1 MDYIRYALI
10 AGLAIVSY
18 MLLLAWQD
26 DYPSSTPSPDAV
38 VQSQQ
43 NNGDVPSAGNG
54 SSSSDVPSGAASG
67 APSDTPTNTDIPVV
81 ANRSAPDNVP
91 QNADTLVT
99 VSTDVLNVTIDR
111 NGGDI
116 VFVSLPEHYT
126 QIDTPDEPFVLLE
139 NTSLRTYVAQSGLI
153 GQNGIDGGERALYTT
168 SANSYAMAPG
178 QDVLNVDLRYTD
190 NNGVLVIKRFIF
202 QRNDYLIDIAYDI
215 NNTTDIPWQANLFG
229 QIKRSNYE
237 DPTQGSG
244 FGMASFL
251 GFATTSN
258 DDNYVKIPFD
268 EVEERASHEIDGG
281 WVAMGQH
288 YFISAFIPPAQARN
302 SFSFRRN
309 SLNEYIGGFTS
320 SEFIVAPN
328 SNGSQQMSFY
338 AGPKDQY
345 RLGEI
350 APWLDRTIDYG
361 WLWFVAS
368 PIYWLLTKINDVI
381 GNFGWSIL
389 ILTLIV
395 KAVFFKLS
403 ATSYRSM
410 ANMRR
415 VMPKMNQLKERYGDD
430 KMKLQKATMELYKKE
445 KINPFGGCLPMLVQ
459 MPVFISLYWVL
470 LEGVELRH
478 APWILWINDLSVMD
492 PYFVLPLLMGA
503 SMYVQFMLNPTP
515 QDPTQAK
522 IMQFMP
528 IVMTI
533 FFLWFPAGLVL
544 YWLAN
549 SVLGIAQQ
557 WYITHKLDAE
567 YAAKEA
573 AQS

>member
-1 MDYIRYALI
+1 MDYIKYALL
-10 AGLAIVSY
+10 AGLAAVSY
-18 MLLLAWQD
+18 LLLLAWQE
-26 DYPSSTPSPDAV
+26 DYPATAPETEVVSSSPA
-38 VQSQQ
+38 QSADI
-43 NNGDVPSAGNG
+43 GDVP
-54 SSSSDVPSGAASG
+54 D
-67 APSDTPTNTDIPVV
+67 APSAAADDIPVV
-81 ANRSAPDNVP
+81 SNNSVPSVNSTAN
-91 QNADTLVT
+91 QNPETLVT
-99 VSTDVLNVTIDR
+99 ITTDVLNVTIDR
-111 NGGDI
+111 QGGDI
-116 VFVSLPEHYT
+116 VYVSLPDHYT
-126 QIDTPDEPFVLLE
+126 RIDTPDQPFVLME
-139 NTSLRTYVAQSGLI
+139 NNSSRSYVAQSGLI
-153 GQNGIDGGERALYTT
+153 GRNGIDSPQRPIYDV
-168 SANSYAMAPG
+168 SASSFTMSPGQNSLQVNLSYAAE
-178 QDVLNVDLRYTD
+178 DNVE
-190 NNGVLVIKRFIF
+190 VIKQFNFR
-202 QRNDYLIDIAYDI
+202 RGDYLIDINYEI
-215 NNTTDIPWQANLFG
+215 NNPTDTPWQANLFG

-237 DPTQGSG
+237 DPTRGSG

-251 GFATTSN
+251 GFATTAS
-258 DDNYVKIPFD
+258 DDNYIKISFGDVDDGRP
-268 EVEERASHEIDGG
+268 SHEIEGG
-281 WVAMGQH
+281 WVALSQH
-288 YFISAFIPPAQARN
+288 YFISAFVPPAQMRN
-302 SFSFRRN
+302 NFSFRRN
-309 SLNEYIGGFTS
+309 NAGEYIGGFTS
-320 SEFIVAPN
+320 PEFVVPAN
-328 SNGSQQMSFY
+328 SSATQGMSFY

-345 RLGEI
+345 RLAEI

-368 PIYWLLTKINDVI
+368 PIYWLLTQINDVI
-381 GNFGWSIL
+381 GNYGWSIL

-395 KAVFFKLS
+395 KAIFFKLS

-459 MPVFISLYWVL
+459 MPVFIALYWVL

-503 SMYVQFMLNPTP
+503 SMYIQFMLNPTP

-522 IMQFMP
+522 IMKFMP
-528 IVMTI
+528 VVMTI

-557 WYITHKLDAE
+557 WYITRKIDAE

-573 AQS
+573 ARS

>member
-1 MDYIRYALI
+1 MDYIKYALL
-10 AGLAIVSY
+10 AGLAAVSY
-18 MLLLAWQD
+18 LLLLEWQR
-26 DYPSSTPSPDAV
+26 DYPPIDSRLETTAVESTPANSEAGNAV
-38 VQSQQ
+38 ALEDVP
-43 NNGDVPSAGNG
+43 DVPSNN
-54 SSSSDVPSGAASG
+54 SD
-67 APSDTPTNTDIPVV
+67 DIPEVSSAV
-81 ANRSAPDNVP
+81 ATTDTVSS
-91 QNADTLVT
+91 QNNDQDSLVT
-99 VSTDVLNVTIDR
+99 VTTDVLNVTINR
-111 NGGDI
+111 RGGDI
-116 VFVSLPEHYT
+116 VFVSLPEHAT
-126 QIDTPDEPFVLLE
+126 EIDRPEDPFVLLE
-139 NTSLRTYVAQSGLI
+139 SSGNRNYVAQSGLI
-153 GQNGIDGGERALYTT
+153 GANGIDGGTQRPLYSVSSSDFSLSPNQETL
-168 SANSYAMAPG
+168 
-178 QDVLNVDLRYTD
+178 QVDLTLTD
-190 NNGVLVIKRFIF
+190 ENGVEVTKRFTF
-202 QRNDYLIDIAYDI
+202 RRGDYLIDIAYLID
-215 NNTTDIPWQANLFG
+215 NPTQAPWRANMFG
-229 QIKRSNYE
+229 QIKRGNYE

-244 FGMASFL
+244 FGMASYL
-251 GFATTSN
+251 GFATTTSE
-258 DDNYVKIPFD
+258 DNYLKIPFD
-268 EVEERASHEIDGG
+268 EITGNRPAYDIQGG
-281 WVAMGQH
+281 WVALSQH
-288 YFISAFIPPAQARN
+288 YFISVFVPPQDMSN
-302 SFSFRRN
+302 TYSFRRN
-309 SLNEYIGGFTS
+309 AQGEFIGGFTS
-320 SEFIVAPN
+320 PQFEVPAN
-328 SNGSQQMSFY
+328 SSGTQQVQFY

-368 PIYWLLTKINDVI
+368 PIYWLLTQINDVI
-381 GNFGWSIL
+381 GNYGWSIL

-459 MPVFISLYWVL
+459 MPVFIALYWVL

-522 IMQFMP
+522 IMKFMP
-528 IVMTI
+528 VVMTV

-557 WYITHKLDAE
+557 WYITRKIDAE

-573 AQS
+573 ARS

>member
-10 AGLAIVSY
+10 SGLAVVSY

-26 DYPSSTPSPDAV
+26 DYPSTATPSPDV
-38 VQSQQ
+38 VQTQQ
-43 NNGDVPSAGNG
+43 DNGDLPSVDNTAGRPQASADITDTPST
-54 SSSSDVPSGAASG
+54 SSS
-67 APSDTPTNTDIPVV
+67 DIPVV
-81 ANRSAPDNVP
+81 ASSTTAAANVETSE
-91 QNADTLVT
+91 TLIT

-111 NGGDI
+111 RGGDI

-126 QIDTPDEPFVLLE
+126 QIDTPDQPFVLLE
-139 NTSLRTYVAQSGLI
+139 NTTLRTYVAQSGLI
-153 GQNGIDGGERALYTT
+153 GQNGIDGAERALYTA
-168 SANSYAMAPG
+168 SADSYALAPD
-178 QDVLNVDLRYTD
+178 QNVLNVDLRYTD
-190 NNGVLVIKRFIF
+190 NNGVVVIKRFTF
-202 QRNDYLIDIAYDI
+202 ERDNYLIDIAYDV
-215 NNTTDIPWQANLFG
+215 NNTTDMPWQANMFG

-251 GFATTSN
+251 GFATTSS

-281 WVAMGQH
+281 WVALGQH
-288 YFISAFIPPAQARN
+288 YFISAFVPPQQSRN

-309 SLNEYIGGFTS
+309 SQNEYIGGFTS
-320 SEFIVAPN
+320 SEFVVAPN
-328 SNGSQQMSFY
+328 SNNVQQMSFY

-368 PIYWLLTKINDVI
+368 PIYWLLTQINNII
-381 GNFGWSIL
+381 GNYGWSIL
-389 ILTLIV
+389 ILTVIV
-395 KAVFFKLS
+395 KGVFFKLS

-459 MPVFISLYWVL
+459 MPVFIALYWVL

-492 PYFVLPLLMGA
+492 PFFVLPLLMGA

-522 IMQFMP
+522 IMKFMP
-528 IVMTI
+528 VVMTI

-557 WYITHKLDAE
+557 WYITRNIEAD

-573 AQS
+573 AKS

>member
-1 MDYIRYALI
+1 MDYIKYSIL
-10 AGLAIVSY
+10 AGLAVVSY
-18 MLLLAWQD
+18 LLLLAWQED
-26 DYPSSTPSPDAV
+26 FPAVAPVAVNESVSSAEV
-38 VQSQQ
+38 
-43 NNGDVPSAGNG
+43 
-54 SSSSDVPSGAASG
+54 SSDIPVSIPSQVSVQ
-67 APSDTPTNTDIPVV
+67 DIPVV
-81 ANRSAPDNVP
+81 NATGPVITDSSISAAN
-91 QNADTLVT
+91 TLIT

-111 NGGDI
+111 LGGDI
-116 VFVSLPEHYT
+116 VYISLPEHLT
-126 QIDTPDEPFVLLE
+126 RLESPDEPFVLLE
-139 NTSLRTYVAQSGLI
+139 NTGNRTYVAQSGLI
-153 GQNGIDGGERALYTT
+153 GANGIDNTQRPLYSASATT
-168 SANSYAMAPG
+168 YQLPEG
-178 QDVLNVDLRYTD
+178 QDDLLVDLTYVD
-190 NNGVLVIKRFIF
+190 AFGVQVIKRFSF
-202 QRNDYLIDIAYDI
+202 QRSDYLINISFNVD
-215 NNTTDIPWQANLFG
+215 NNTGTPWSANLFG
-229 QIKRSNYE
+229 QIKRGTYA
-237 DPTQGSG
+237 DPTQASG

-251 GFATTSN
+251 GFSTRSPT
-258 DDNYVKIPFD
+258 DNYLKIPFSDID
-268 EVEERASHEIDGG
+268 ETSLSHDIDGG
-281 WVAMGQH
+281 WVALSQH
-288 YFISAFIPPAQARN
+288 YFISVFVPPAESRN

-309 SLNEYIGGFTS
+309 NLNEYIGGFTTPAFTI
-320 SEFIVAPN
+320 EP
-328 SNGSQQMSFY
+328 GSAWSQEIGFY

-368 PIYWLLTKINDVI
+368 PIYWLLTQINSVVD
-381 GNFGWSIL
+381 NFGWSIL
-389 ILTLIV
+389 ILTVIV

-459 MPVFISLYWVL
+459 MPVFIALYWVL

-478 APWILWINDLSVMD
+478 APWLLWINDLSVMD

-503 SMYVQFMLNPTP
+503 SMYVQFMLNPVP
-515 QDPTQAK
+515 QDPMQAK
-522 IMQFMP
+522 IMKFMP
-528 IVMTI
+528 VVMTV

-557 WYITHKLDAE
+557 WYITRNIEAE
-567 YAAKEA
+567 YEAKEA
-573 AQS
+573 AKS